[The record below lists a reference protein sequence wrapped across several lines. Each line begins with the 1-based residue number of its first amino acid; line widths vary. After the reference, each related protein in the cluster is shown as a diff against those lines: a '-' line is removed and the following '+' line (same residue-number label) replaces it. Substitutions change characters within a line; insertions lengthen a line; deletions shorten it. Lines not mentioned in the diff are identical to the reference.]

1 MIRRLDIPITTR
13 IRKRLFVSL
22 ASSRDTAFAMSVFDA
37 CARLEESYLFALL
50 GLYERIVRGDRT
62 RDVAS
67 LKGAFVLS
75 FLCVFERRR

>member
-1 MIRRLDIPITTR
+1 
-13 IRKRLFVSL
+13 
-22 ASSRDTAFAMSVFDA
+22 MSVFDA
-37 CARLEESYLFALL
+37 CARLEEPYLFALL

-75 FLCVFERRR
+75 FLFVFKRRR